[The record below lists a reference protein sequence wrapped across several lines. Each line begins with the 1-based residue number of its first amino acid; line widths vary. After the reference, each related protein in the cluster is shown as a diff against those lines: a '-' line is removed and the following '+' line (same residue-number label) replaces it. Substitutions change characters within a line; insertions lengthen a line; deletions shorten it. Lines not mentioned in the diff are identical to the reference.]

1 MEYSNVILHHSLTE
15 KSVGFIDKEN
25 KIVFI
30 VNPDATK
37 AEIKNAVEK
46 TFNVKVDKV
55 NVMRTTKSTKKAFVK
70 LHKDSKA
77 EEVATAL
84 GIV

>member
-1 MEYSNVILHHSLTE
+1 MDYTNVILHHSLAE
-15 KSVGFIDKEN
+15 KSVSFIDKEN
-25 KIVFI
+25 KLVFI

-37 AEIKNAVEK
+37 ADIKNAVEK
-46 TFNVKVDKV
+46 IYNVKVDKV
-55 NVMRTTKSTKKAFVK
+55 NVMRTPKATKKAFVK
-70 LHKDSKA
+70 LNKSSKA